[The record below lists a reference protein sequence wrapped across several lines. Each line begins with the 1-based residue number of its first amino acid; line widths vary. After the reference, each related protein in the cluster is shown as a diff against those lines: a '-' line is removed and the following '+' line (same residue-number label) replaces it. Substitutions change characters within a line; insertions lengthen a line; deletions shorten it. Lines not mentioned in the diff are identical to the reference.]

1 MDTPTAGA
9 LDRIREEIDAIDDA
23 MLVLLGKRFAA
34 VEEVKRVKSVNGAIA
49 QSPIRPAREAAI
61 LRRLV
66 RARPDAVPAEFRIRL
81 WRAIISAST
90 LMQAPIR
97 IHLGAGLFDSVSAR
111 LMLHDHFGA
120 TPLAEHQGEAQVLA
134 ALAGQPGDI
143 AVVALESPWLEPYL
157 DGRAGQ
163 ARVIATLPQI
173 ASGALPKML
182 VFGTAAPEPTGDD
195 ETLLVTSGQ
204 LPRDFAPAPLWQM
217 PLGNRHLASLPGFL
231 SESGL
236 PLIGLVRSN
245 VPLALT
251 LLGRYPSPI
260 EVRS

>member
-1 MDTPTAGA
+1 MDTPPAGA
-9 LDRIREEIDAIDDA
+9 LDRIRGEIDAIDDA
-23 MLVLLGKRFAA
+23 MLALLARRFAA
-34 VEEVKRVKSVNGAIA
+34 VEEVKRIKSANGAIA

-66 RARPDAVPAEFRIRL
+66 QAKPDSIPAELRVRL

-90 LMQAPIR
+90 LVQAPVH
-97 IHLGAGLFDSVSAR
+97 IHVGTGLFDSVPAR

-120 TPLAEHQGEAQVLA
+120 TPIAGHPGEAQALA
-134 ALAGQPGDI
+134 ALAGHPGDV
-143 AVVALESPWLEPYL
+143 AVVAVDSPWLDPYL
-157 DGRAGQ
+157 DGRGAQ
-163 ARVIATLPQI
+163 ARVIAALPQV
-173 ASGALPKML
+173 ASGAIPRLL
-182 VFGTAAPEPTGDD
+182 VFGSAAPEPTGDD

-204 LPRDFAPAPLWQM
+204 LPRDFAPVPLWQM

-231 SESGL
+231 SETSL

-251 LLGRYPSPI
+251 VLGRYPSPI

>member
-1 MDTPTAGA
+1 MDTPPAGT
-9 LDRIREEIDAIDDA
+9 LDRIRDEIDAIDDA
-23 MLVLLGKRFAA
+23 LLALLAKRFAA
-34 VEEVKRVKSVNGAIA
+34 VEEVKRIKAASGAIA

-66 RARPDAVPAEFRIRL
+66 QAKADLVPAELRIRL

-90 LMQAPIR
+90 LMQAPVR
-97 IHLGAGLFDSVSAR
+97 IHVGTGLFDSVSAR
-111 LMLHDHFGA
+111 IMLRDHFGA
-120 TPLAEHQGEAQVLA
+120 TPLAEHPGETQALA
-134 ALAGQPGDI
+134 ALAGHPGDV
-143 AVVALESPWLEPYL
+143 AVAALDSPWLEPYL
-157 DGRAGQ
+157 DGRAGA
-163 ARVIATLPQI
+163 ARIIAALPQM
-173 ASGALPKML
+173 AAGQMPKML
-182 VFGTAAPEPTGDD
+182 VFGAASPEPTGDD

-204 LPRDFAPAPLWQM
+204 LPRDFAPAPLWQL

-231 SESGL
+231 SETSL

-251 LLGRYPSPI
+251 VLGRYPSPI